1 MLRTVLHFLPQPK
14 KLFFHCKYCTKR
26 FALKV
31 SLIFSNVLHRF
42 LMLEISTYTEISV
55 SNPQTKKLSKIKLLK
70 NFTIIVGEF
79 SKNTRFPQNLNSAQT
94 FLKKVHFDQ
103 FDFFTGVWY
112 RKKAPIKK
120 KERSQKSKIA
130 NIKRAEIE
138 TKNHVDI
145 LAPPKI
151 NSLLEE
157 SDNAHFTTKSK
168 NPAYKRNAWPKATQE
183 IFEKTSKN
191 KLHKPSKSK
200 PNEHT
205 RTKHAPLRIYLIIRK
220 NLYIHSSRGA
230 EGIHHGFSLYRNLQS
245 TAVVFSFKKRFLD
258 HILRFFGQKVEGFS
272 KISRCSLWSPE
283 CAWSTEHLSWEKNF
297 GVELKNR
304 DLCTKSKFFKL
315 RL

>member
-55 SNPQTKKLSKIKLLK
+55 SNPQTKKLSKIKVLK

-79 SKNTRFPQNLNSAQT
+79 SKNTRFPQNLNLAQT

-138 TKNHVDI
+138 TKNHVRYLSAPKNQQ
-145 LAPPKI
+145 LA
-151 NSLLEE
+151 
-157 SDNAHFTTKSK
+157 
-168 NPAYKRNAWPKATQE
+168 R
-183 IFEKTSKN
+183 
-191 KLHKPSKSK
+191 
-200 PNEHT
+200 
-205 RTKHAPLRIYLIIRK
+205 RK
-220 NLYIHSSRGA
+220 
-230 EGIHHGFSLYRNLQS
+230 
-245 TAVVFSFKKRFLD
+245 
-258 HILRFFGQKVEGFS
+258 
-272 KISRCSLWSPE
+272 W
-283 CAWSTEHLSWEKNF
+283 
-297 GVELKNR
+297 
-304 DLCTKSKFFKL
+304 
-315 RL
+315 